1 MADLEAQHPVD
12 LHNHLVPGVDD
23 GSRTTAE
30 SILFLRA
37 YADDGVQRMA
47 VSPHLDARLVHDS
60 TGALYQRLDRLENAF
75 LDLETALAEEHG
87 LPRLTFS
94 QEILV
99 PDPDT
104 AALLFTEP
112 RVGIR
117 GTTYATIEFGFELPD
132 DTVGVVRAVRD
143 AGRRPIVVHP
153 ERYRRGTDPVGIE
166 EIRSWKEAGAI
177 LQVNGGSFL
186 DGYGAGIAQLAWTLI
201 SLGLADLIG
210 TDHHGASRPVS
221 PAAVIRKLERR
232 GASEQA
238 RILFC
243 ENPGRILDD
252 LATLPVPPHLP
263 KSTTPPKVHIQGAG
277 SD

>member
-1 MADLEAQHPVD
+1 MTHRDAQHPVD

-23 GSRTTAE
+23 GARTTAE
-30 SILFLRA
+30 SLLFLRA
-37 YADDGVQRMA
+37 FADDGVQRMA

-60 TGALYQRLDRLENAF
+60 TGALYHRLDRLENAF
-75 LDLETALAEEHG
+75 HELVTALADEEG

-104 AALLFTEP
+104 ATLLFAEP
-112 RVGIR
+112 RVGVR
-117 GTTYATIEFGFELPD
+117 GTSYATIEFGFELRD
-132 DTVGVVRAVRD
+132 DTVGVVHAVRD

-153 ERYRRGTDPVGIE
+153 ERYRRGTDPVGID

-177 LQVNGGSFL
+177 LQANGGSFL
-186 DGYGAGIAQLAWTLI
+186 DGYGEGIAQLAWTLI
-201 SLGLADLIG
+201 DLGLADLIG

-221 PAAVIRKLERR
+221 PAAVIRKLESR
-232 GASEQA
+232 GAGEQA

-252 LATLPVPPHLP
+252 QDPLPVPPHHP
-263 KSTTPPKVHIQGAG
+263 TT
-277 SD
+277 